1 MKCPNC
7 DKDTTYSL
15 VETADDYQ
23 DGYVECD
30 YCGKTIAT
38 FTLVILMKDVLC

>member
-7 DKDTTYSL
+7 GKDTTYSL
-15 VETADDYQ
+15 SETADDYQ

-30 YCGKTIAT
+30 YCDKTIAT
-38 FTLVILMKDVLC
+38 FTLVVLMKDVLC